1 MEGIQEEKDKGPR
14 VGELYFTM
22 KCKERT
28 GACKTRSRERMDLLG
43 QSQKAPPELCRTA
56 GRFKTPGM
64 MAGQLW
70 SQLKEYTAFFQ
81 LQNQHFTKCTSCL
94 TLFKKKKNHILD
106 PEPPKRKQ
114 RKRGETAVSNFL
126 YNPLK
131 RLVPS

>member
-22 KCKERT
+22 KCKVRT

-56 GRFKTPGM
+56 GRFKTPRM

-94 TLFKKKKNHILD
+94 TLFKKKKIIFLTLNH
-106 PEPPKRKQ
+106 Q
-114 RKRGETAVSNFL
+114 RESKERGEKLL
-126 YNPLK
+126 YQISYIILL
-131 RLVPS
+131 RD